1 VTCAPSLRPRSVLDM
16 VRTNRGYIVLAI
28 FVASVLVVRNMH
40 RGKHEQAQADYLV
53 GELALASHRRA
64 LI

>member
-1 VTCAPSLRPRSVLDM
+1 M